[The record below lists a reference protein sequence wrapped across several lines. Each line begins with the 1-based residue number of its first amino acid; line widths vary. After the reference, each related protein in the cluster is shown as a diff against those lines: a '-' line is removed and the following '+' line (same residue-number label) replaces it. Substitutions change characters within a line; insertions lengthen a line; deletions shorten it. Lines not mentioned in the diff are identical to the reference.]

1 MLFLLKIREE
11 NSGHLETQSIDIRYR
26 ANVEFKRRTLDY
38 SNRPGR
44 YEISLHHES
53 GESLLSTKV
62 GLGW

>member
-11 NSGHLETQSIDIRYR
+11 DSGELETEKIEVRYR
-26 ANVEFKRRTLDY
+26 ANVEFKKRTLAY

-44 YEISLHHES
+44 YEISLHQDS